1 MKSRED
7 DLLLKLEGLY
17 EVTRNP
23 LFIWYALHRIDFQ
36 SRPLPAWIDAY
47 LKRAASYWH
56 RYGFEGEEDGPAGL
70 LDVAGTPVIPGEG
83 VGPVYADTPR
93 SLEGMPLSVDKAS
106 DYVARSLELIRA
118 GWSAFAR
125 WQKDRERLLQ
135 AQAIALDQKKSA
147 RKKIVYADEAARTG
161 RTSRTVQSATPRA
174 RRLGRAANAKKADP
188 EDA

>member
-118 GWSAFAR
+118 GWSAF
-125 WQKDRERLLQ
+125 
-135 AQAIALDQKKSA
+135 
-147 RKKIVYADEAARTG
+147 
-161 RTSRTVQSATPRA
+161 
-174 RRLGRAANAKKADP
+174 
-188 EDA
+188 